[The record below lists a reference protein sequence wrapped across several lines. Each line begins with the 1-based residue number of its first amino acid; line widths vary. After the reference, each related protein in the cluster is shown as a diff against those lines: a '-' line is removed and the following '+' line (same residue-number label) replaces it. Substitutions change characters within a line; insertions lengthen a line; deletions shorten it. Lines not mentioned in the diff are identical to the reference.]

1 LSAMPKRLTVI
12 GSGYIT
18 MEFATMANAAGS
30 EVTVIT
36 HGNRAL
42 RKFNQDFV
50 EKIIDDLQKRG
61 VKFVRN
67 TEVTSFEKTGT
78 ALTVNAE
85 DNFQLETDWIL
96 DATGRIPNV
105 EKIGLDKLGVEY
117 NKNGVVVNDHLQT
130 NVPNIYASGDVID
143 KI

>member
-1 LSAMPKRLTVI
+1 DILSGHGVLDDPHTVLVDGTPKTAEKIVIATGLRSHRLDISGSELAHDSSDFMNLSAMPKRLTVI
-12 GSGYIT
+12 GSGYIA

-61 VKFVRN
+61 VK
-67 TEVTSFEKTGT
+67 
-78 ALTVNAE
+78 
-85 DNFQLETDWIL
+85 
-96 DATGRIPNV
+96 
-105 EKIGLDKLGVEY
+105 
-117 NKNGVVVNDHLQT
+117 
-130 NVPNIYASGDVID
+130 
-143 KI
+143 